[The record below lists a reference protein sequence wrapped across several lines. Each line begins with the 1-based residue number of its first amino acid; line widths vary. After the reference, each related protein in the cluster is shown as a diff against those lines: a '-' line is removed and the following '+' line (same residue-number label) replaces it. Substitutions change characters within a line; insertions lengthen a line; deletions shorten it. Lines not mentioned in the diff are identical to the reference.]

1 MINNLM
7 ELADKRQKVE
17 YEREKEEG
25 IILTI
30 RSYREEGKDDITIAT
45 TIKKN
50 FKLSDDKVRELMAR
64 A

>member
-7 ELADKRQKVE
+7 DLADKRQKVE

-45 TIKKN
+45 TIK
-50 FKLSDDKVRELMAR
+50 
-64 A
+64 